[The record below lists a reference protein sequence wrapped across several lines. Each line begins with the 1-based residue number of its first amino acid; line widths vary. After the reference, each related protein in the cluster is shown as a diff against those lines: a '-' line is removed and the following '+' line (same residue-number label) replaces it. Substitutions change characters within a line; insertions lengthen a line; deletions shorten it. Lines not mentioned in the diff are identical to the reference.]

1 MPTSTA
7 ISDGISRT
15 ASPAAKILLALI
27 RFYRFAISPIMA
39 WFVTCRHY
47 PTCSQYGLEAVSKY
61 GAWRGG
67 WMTIKRILRCN
78 PLFPGGYDPIP

>member
-1 MPTSTA
+1 LPTSTA

-15 ASPAAKILLALI
+15 HSPAAKILLALI
-27 RFYRFAISPIMA
+27 QFYRFAISPFMA

>member
-27 RFYRFAISPIMA
+27 RFYRFAISPFMA

-47 PTCSQYGLEAVSKY
+47 PTCSQYGIEAVSKY

>member
-27 RFYRFAISPIMA
+27 RFYRFAISPFMA

>member
-15 ASPAAKILLALI
+15 PSPAAKILLALI
-27 RFYRFAISPIMA
+27 RFYRFAISPFMA

>member
-1 MPTSTA
+1 LPTSTA

-27 RFYRFAISPIMA
+27 RFYRFAISPFMA

>member
-1 MPTSTA
+1 MSTSTA

-15 ASPAAKILLALI
+15 LSPVARILLAFI
-27 RFYRFAISPIMA
+27 RFYRFAISPFLA

-47 PTCSQYGLEAVSKY
+47 PTCSQYGLEAISKY
-61 GAWRGG
+61 GAWRGS